1 MYIVLEDSYNSLARQ
16 WRFAILWLCVHGI
29 FSESLAYVDE
39 SLWAAKKNILNKMF
53 SVQEDEIDEVSDSLK
68 KNVIQQPVKILI
80 LVP

>member
-1 MYIVLEDSYNSLARQ
+1 
-16 WRFAILWLCVHGI
+16 
-29 FSESLAYVDE
+29 
-39 SLWAAKKNILNKMF
+39 MF